1 MTTTQPASTN
11 LQERFQ
17 PAGNPLR
24 EGLRIER
31 TPDPCAMVIF
41 GASGDLTYRKLMPAL
56 YDLAL
61 ERLLPAGFSVIGFA
75 HRDMDAESFK
85 AHLREGVERFSRFRP
100 IDDAIWESFAEG
112 ISYVRGDFNNPEDYE
127 RLSAELT
134 AVDTQRGS
142 MGNRMYYLAT
152 PPEFY
157 ANIVSCLGAKHLTH
171 REDGAWRRVIVEKPF
186 GHDLESAQGLN
197 KAVNEGFDERD
208 VFRIDHYLGKET
220 VQNILAF
227 RFANGIYEPIWNR
240 QYVDH
245 VEITVA
251 ESIGIEGRGS
261 YYDDTGALRDMA
273 QNHMMQLLSLV
284 AMEPPGSL
292 HADAVRDEKVKVLHA
307 LRPINPDLVN
317 RSAVRAQYADG
328 FVSGKQV
335 PGYREEDRVADGS
348 LTETYVALK
357 LFVDNWRWA
366 DVPFYLRTGKRLA
379 KRVTEIAVHFK
390 PVPHRLFSSQASQN
404 LEPNLLVL
412 EIQPDEG
419 MALKFA
425 VKVPGPTMRLRPV
438 NMVFQYGTAFNTG
451 SPDAYERLL
460 LDAMLGDGTLFTR
473 RDEVE
478 AAWRTV
484 TQILDGWSNLP
495 DDQIPQFEAGTWGP
509 MEADAFLNREGRSWR
524 RP

>member
-1 MTTTQPASTN
+1 
-11 LQERFQ
+11 
-17 PAGNPLR
+17 
-24 EGLRIER
+24 
-31 TPDPCAMVIF
+31 
-41 GASGDLTYRKLMPAL
+41 
-56 YDLAL
+56 
-61 ERLLPAGFSVIGFA
+61 
-75 HRDMDAESFK
+75 
-85 AHLREGVERFSRFRP
+85 
-100 IDDAIWESFAEG
+100 
-112 ISYVRGDFNNPEDYE
+112 
-127 RLSAELT
+127 
-134 AVDTQRGS
+134 

-307 LRPINPDLVN
+307 LSTRTDSFPAN
-317 RSAVRAQYADG
+317 R
-328 FVSGKQV
+328 
-335 PGYREEDRVADGS
+335 
-348 LTETYVALK
+348 
-357 LFVDNWRWA
+357 
-366 DVPFYLRTGKRLA
+366 YLDIGRK
-379 KRVTEIAVHFK
+379 
-390 PVPHRLFSSQASQN
+390 
-404 LEPNLLVL
+404 
-412 EIQPDEG
+412 
-419 MALKFA
+419 
-425 VKVPGPTMRLRPV
+425 
-438 NMVFQYGTAFNTG
+438 TG
-451 SPDAYERLL
+451 SRMDRLPKP
-460 LDAMLGDGTLFTR
+460 TSR
-473 RDEVE
+473 
-478 AAWRTV
+478 
-484 TQILDGWSNLP
+484 
-495 DDQIPQFEAGTWGP
+495 
-509 MEADAFLNREGRSWR
+509 
-524 RP
+524 